1 MTIEVE
7 KVQQALAS
15 LRSGELTEAARLLG
29 TMVRSKRH
37 VRPSSATAAPEEIDE
52 VERWLVR
59 VLADPD
65 DGEAAD
71 LITRAYYKL
80 RSQMPA

>member
-1 MTIEVE
+1 MTVQVE
-7 KVQQALAS
+7 RVQEALAS

-37 VRPSSATAAPEEIDE
+37 VRPSTGNAAPEELDE
-52 VERWLVR
+52 VERWLER
-59 VLADPD
+59 VLAAPD
-65 DGEAAD
+65 DGEAND
-71 LITRAYYKL
+71 LITRSYYKL